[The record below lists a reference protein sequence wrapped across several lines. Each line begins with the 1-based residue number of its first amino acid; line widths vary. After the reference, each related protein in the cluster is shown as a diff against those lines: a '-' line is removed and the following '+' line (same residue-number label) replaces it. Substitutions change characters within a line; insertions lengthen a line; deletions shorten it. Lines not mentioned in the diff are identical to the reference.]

1 MDHGL
6 LTGDGV
12 FPTTTVRPT
21 TASLTF
27 GDQRRGTTSGT
38 QLLTLENT
46 GTDTLHLAPGT
57 AAVWKYRAI
66 YLNGDEQFGQWSD
79 PVSIAVQG

>member
-1 MDHGL
+1 MSALLKNIARTGL
-6 LTGDGV
+6 KKAARWASTGQWV
-12 FPTTTVRPT
+12 FLAVDTEPHYI
-21 TASLTF
+21 
-27 GDQRRGTTSGT
+27 
-38 QLLTLENT
+38 
-46 GTDTLHLAPGT
+46 DTLALAPGT